1 MNGLHVFMVVD
12 RTLVLMARRPILGQ
26 GKRRLAAEIGDCA
39 AHRFQRVALGRLLQR
54 LGADPR
60 WRLCLAITP
69 DEPAQCPSAT
79 FVVGQGEG
87 DLGQRMT
94 RLSARLGP
102 GPLVYIGSDTPDV
115 ATADI
120 EAAFE
125 ALETSDAVVGPALD
139 GGYWLIGFSQAQRQH
154 LPFKSVRWST
164 PHARADTVINLSGK
178 RVIMLRELEDVD
190 GGASYRRWR
199 RRMTG
204 GQGA

>member
-1 MNGLHVFMVVD
+1 MVAD
-12 RTLVLMARRPILGQ
+12 HTLVLMARRPIFGQ
-26 GKRRLAAEIGDCA
+26 GKRRLAADIGDSA

-54 LGADPR
+54 LGAEAR

-69 DEPAQCPSAT
+69 DEPAQHPSAN

-94 RLSARLGP
+94 RLSERLGP

-115 ATADI
+115 ATSDI

-139 GGYWLIGFSQAQRQH
+139 GGYWLIGFAPAQRQH
-154 LPFKSVRWST
+154 LPFKDVRWST
-164 PHARADTVINLSGK
+164 PHARADTLSNLAGK
-178 RVIMLRELEDVD
+178 RVMMLRELEDVD
-190 GGASYRRWR
+190 DGASYRRWR
-199 RRMTG
+199 QRIAGR
-204 GQGA
+204 QGS

>member
-1 MNGLHVFMVVD
+1 MVVD

-26 GKRRLAAEIGDCA
+26 GKRRLAADIGDCA

-69 DEPAQCPSAT
+69 DEPLECLGVD

-87 DLGQRMT
+87 DLGQRMM
-94 RLSARLGP
+94 RLSQRSAP
-102 GPLVYIGSDTPDV
+102 GPLLFIGSDTPEV

-125 ALETSDAVVGPALD
+125 ALEASDAVVGPALD

-154 LPFKSVRWST
+154 LPFRGVRWST
-164 PHARADTVINLSGK
+164 PHARADTLSNLNGK
-178 RVIMLRELEDVD
+178 RVMMLRELEDID
-190 GGASYRRWR
+190 DGASYWRWR
-199 RRMTG
+199 QRIMGR
-204 GQGA
+204 QGA